1 MKEIQ
6 FPDWDNPTAMLISSR
21 NTPGKRT
28 EWSKYENDA
37 RYTLALRVTVEI
49 AGGLYSFE
57 HFDSKEAEEAAWLE
71 RDRRTAWRNAIRF
84 AEQLHASASHREY
97 VVKFRP
103 ESPNVGREAVCIY
116 QRLDTAICKAER

>member
-1 MKEIQ
+1 
-6 FPDWDNPTAMLISSR
+6 MLISSQ
-21 NTPGKRT
+21 NTPSNRP
-28 EWSKYENDA
+28 EWREYKYNVGD
-37 RYTLALRVTVEI
+37 TLSLRVTVEI

-71 RDRRTAWRNAIRF
+71 RDRRTAWKNAIRF

-116 QRLDTAICKAER
+116 QRLNTITRGMKER